1 MRVGIAI
8 GAGVVFVGVTMASIV
23 TGQSSRHA
31 SADPPQSPSP
41 AQSQPDTPSSTEP
54 KHPQPP
60 AATERADERA
70 RMVEQQIAR
79 QRLGGRPIKDQ
90 AVLNAMRT
98 VPRHVFVPKARR
110 RQAYDD
116 SPLPIGY
123 GQTISQPYI
132 VAMMSELLELK
143 EDAKVLEI
151 GTGSGYQAA
160 VLAHLT
166 PNVYTL
172 EIIDPLFE
180 RAAGV
185 LGSQDYGEVRTRH
198 GDGYFGWAEH
208 APFDAIIVTCAA
220 GHLPPPLWEQLKPGG
235 RIVIP
240 IGGPYEVQR
249 LIVMTKQLDGSR
261 RSTTVMS
268 VRFVPLTREE

>member
-1 MRVGIAI
+1 
-8 GAGVVFVGVTMASIV
+8 
-23 TGQSSRHA
+23 
-31 SADPPQSPSP
+31 
-41 AQSQPDTPSSTEP
+41 
-54 KHPQPP
+54 
-60 AATERADERA
+60 
-70 RMVEQQIAR
+70 MVEQQIAR
-79 QRLGGRPIKDQ
+79 QRRGRQPIKDQ
-90 AVLNAMRT
+90 AVLRAMGV

-185 LGSQDYGEVRTRH
+185 LRKQDYGAVRTRR
-198 GDGYFGWAEH
+198 GDGYFGWVEH

-249 LIVMTKQLDGSR
+249 LIVVTKQLDGSR
-261 RSTTVMS
+261 RSLTVMS
-268 VRFVPLTREE
+268 VRFVPMTREE